1 MSIVIDSHISGKGCI
16 MSDNLSDSKRKR
28 IAILYGGRA
37 DEHPISCISA
47 GSVLRELDTS
57 KFEPVPIGITKNGTW
72 ITDGVD
78 PREWNLGSGAL
89 PAVEET
95 ASSRRVVLDPS
106 AGSEGFLAFNRQTGK
121 NESLGHIDAVFPV
134 LHGPYGEDGTIQG
147 LLEMMG
153 IPYVGC
159 GVFASAACMDK
170 HYTKVLL
177 SQAGIQV
184 APGITLDTRSYHR
197 DSHFVADG
205 ESLLQAVDRAGLQ
218 YPLFVKPSR
227 AGSSFGVTK
236 VDFSQDKSLLANRL
250 SAAVFEAANHD
261 WRVLIEQ
268 GIDGREIEC
277 AVLAARPGS
286 LPETSL
292 PGEVVLDAP
301 DDDTFYD
308 FDSKYMDSQ
317 ASHVEVP
324 AHLPQELLEKVRQ
337 TAGQAFLAV
346 DGQGLSR
353 VDTFVTADGQV
364 LVNEINT
371 MPGFTPISM
380 YAKAWEAMGLSYREL
395 ISRLIDGVLN

>member
-1 MSIVIDSHISGKGCI
+1 

-47 GSVLRELDTS
+47 GSVLRALDTS

-106 AGSEGFLAFNRQTGK
+106 AGSEGFLACNRQTGK

-197 DSHFVADG
+197 DSHFAADG

-236 VDFSQDKSLLANRL
+236 IDFSQDKSLLANRL

-277 AVLAARPGS
+277 AVLAAGREVCLKRPFLARS
-286 LPETSL
+286 CWTLRMMIPSMILIVSTW
-292 PGEVVLDAP
+292 
-301 DDDTFYD
+301 TRR
-308 FDSKYMDSQ
+308 
-317 ASHVEVP
+317 
-324 AHLPQELLEKVRQ
+324 LLMWKFQLICPRSFWKRFVRQ
-337 TAGQAFLAV
+337 
-346 DGQGLSR
+346 
-353 VDTFVTADGQV
+353 QV
-364 LVNEINT
+364 
-371 MPGFTPISM
+371 
-380 YAKAWEAMGLSYREL
+380 
-395 ISRLIDGVLN
+395 RLFWLWMARD